1 MLVGYARTSTG
12 DQKASFEEQQ
22 RLLSEAGCEKVFREE
37 VSAVATKR
45 PEFERAMEFVREGDV
60 LMVTKLD
67 RLARSVAHLVDINA
81 RLEKKQVGLR
91 VLNNSGIDTTTA
103 TGKLMFNVIG
113 AIAQFER
120 ELLLER
126 QRIGI
131 AKAKDKGKYVGRFP
145 IARNQAAEVLEL
157 HKAGV
162 KPSEIAKQLG
172 ISRSSAYEIIAKG
185 ETYPVVRRRRVLT
198 VQADAVVTSR
208 QGAR

>member
-91 VLNNSGIDTTTA
+91 VLNNSGIDTT
-103 TGKLMFNVIG
+103 GKLMFNVIG

-131 AKAKDKGKYVGRFP
+131 AKAKDKGKYLGRFP

-157 HKAGV
+157 HKAGM

-185 ETYPVVRRRRVLT
+185 ETYPVVRRRRLVT